1 MNTVPPHTPRPLDA
15 RRATRWAPWVA
26 GWLLVACG
34 GGGAPTPPP
43 DAPTGAGLVQ
53 AQSGELVQHLAA
65 RVRARWGQG
74 SPLAAGTTASP
85 APPPAAD
92 SARSG
97 TLLQEASVDEDDLLK
112 AEGDTVLSLHADNV
126 RRDRLLADGRL
137 QRETELALAAEPDSL
152 GGGFSGLYLAAGGTR
167 AVAVGMAWRLGDWQ
181 GGCGAEACPAMGLIA
196 VVPTVPQV
204 LLQPLNT
211 GAGLTAET
219 RLRIDGRLVGSRRL
233 GQQLV
238 VVSTHQPALAVD
250 ALPFDA
256 TAAERE
262 AAIAALTARDLLP
275 RLQVGSADPVPLVAE
290 TDCYFQPG
298 NGSPAVEV
306 TTVTVF
312 DLNSPTLAH
321 TSRCFA
327 GGSEALYMAADALY
341 VASTRWAYAGTP
353 PLVYPQDIGID
364 LHKFS
369 IGAAGA
375 SYRASGTVAG
385 HLGWDNERKPS
396 RLSEWNGHLR
406 VISFTGPTGWAN
418 ASDAGDPAT
427 PPSPATL
434 TVLRE
439 EAGQLVTVARL
450 PNAQRP
456 AAIGKPGEQI
466 QGVRFVEDRAYVV
479 TFRLVDPL
487 YVLDLAN
494 PADPRTVGVLEVPGF
509 SQDLYAMG
517 PGWLLGVGREADS
530 NGFVTGLKV
539 ALFDVRDPARP
550 LLHSSQTA
558 GGPGSS
564 TALDHSRHGLNLL
577 WRDGVARIGL
587 PMLLWDGDSWRQG
600 LQRIEVTPAT
610 GSLVFKPLL
619 PHDPPLAMPDVA
631 TDRSLQIGDR
641 VLYLSQGQLG
651 AWAW

>member
-1 MNTVPPHTPRPLDA
+1 MNTLPTHLLTTT
-15 RRATRWAPWVA
+15 RRLAPWCA
-26 GWLLVACG
+26 ALLMTACG
-34 GGGAPTPPP
+34 GGGAPPAPPVV
-43 DAPTGAGLVQ
+43 PTGAGLVR
-53 AQSGELVQHLAA
+53 AQSGELTRHLAD
-65 RVRARWGQG
+65 RVRARGGQG
-74 SPLAAGTTASP
+74 SPLAAGTEAAP
-85 APPPAAD
+85 APAPAAD

-97 TLLQEASVDEDDLLK
+97 TLLQESGVDEDDLLK
-112 AEGDTVLSLHADNV
+112 AAGDSVYSLHANTV
-126 RRDRLLADGRL
+126 RRDRLAADGRL
-137 QRETELALAAEPDSL
+137 QREAELALAAEPDTL
-152 GGGFSGLYLAAGGTR
+152 GGGFSGLYLTEGGTR
-167 AVAVGMAWRLGDWQ
+167 TVALGTSWTMGEWQ
-181 GGCGAEACPAMGLIA
+181 GGCGAEVCPALGLIM
-196 VVPTVPQV
+196 VVPTVPKV

-211 GAGLTAET
+211 SIGLAAEA
-219 RLRIDGRLVGSRRL
+219 RIRIDGRLVGSRRL

-250 ALPFDA
+250 ALPVTA
-256 TAAERE
+256 TSAERE
-262 AAIAALTARDLLP
+262 AAIAALTASDLLP
-275 RLQVGSADPVPLVAE
+275 RLQVGTADPVPLVAE
-290 TDCYFQPG
+290 TDCYLQPG
-298 NGSPAVEV
+298 NASPAVEI

-341 VASTRWAYAGTP
+341 LATTRWAYAGTP
-353 PLVYPQDIGID
+353 PVVYAQDMGTD

-369 IGAAGA
+369 IGGGVA
-375 SYRASGTVAG
+375 SYRASGSVNG
-385 HLGWDNERKPS
+385 HLGWDSERKSS

-406 VISFTGPTGWAN
+406 VLSFTGATGWAT
-418 ASDAGDPAT
+418 ASDAGNPAT

-439 EAGQLVTVARL
+439 EAGQLLTVASL

-456 AAIGKPGEQI
+456 EAIGKPGEQI

-479 TFRLVDPL
+479 TFRQVDPL

-530 NGFVTGLKV
+530 NGLITGLKV
-539 ALFDVRDPARP
+539 ALFDVRNPAQP

-587 PMLLWDGDSWRQG
+587 PMLLWDGNGWQQG
-600 LQRIEVTPAT
+600 LQRIEVTPAS

-631 TDRSLQIGDR
+631 TDRSLQIGDQ